1 MSCMDATLL
10 QKKLDLKK
18 FRHKLYGENAGIF
31 EFSGKIKKVWALSC
45 FFSPGLS
52 SIHLTYNDVAGLTK
66 SRKQSQ
72 YIIYKNFNVVNI

>member
-45 FFSPGLS
+45 FFSSGLS
-52 SIHLTYNDVAGLTK
+52 SIHFIYNGVTGFTK
-66 SRKQSQ
+66 NLLQPKFT
-72 YIIYKNFNVVNI
+72 I